1 MVTEFVVSALPP
13 MPSTRGRMRR
23 AALAGHARAPERA
36 ASALHACSGGG
47 LAPAAR
53 GWLPRRSVPVGRGQ
67 LPPTRGQARDGW
79 RTLPRLRLARS
90 GWRLMSDCGHD
101 RSGWSPLPRPRR
113 RPCASRAADGSSCA
127 CGWRPA
133 RRPRPGAH
141 GPHAAARPTTVA
153 GSVCQQAGGGI
164 YARESKR
171 RDFAN
176 RPCVCGCG
184 LSEGIKVV
192 QICT

>member
-1 MVTEFVVSALPP
+1 MITEFVVSTLPP
-13 MPSTRGRMRR
+13 MPNTRGRMRR

-101 RSGWSPLPRPRR
+101 RSGWWPLPRPRR
-113 RPCASRAADGSSCA
+113 RPCACAAA
-127 CGWRPA
+127 PRA
-133 RRPRPGAH
+133 RRTAAPAPAAGALHVVLGPALMALTRLLAPPR
-141 GPHAAARPTTVA
+141 
-153 GSVCQQAGGGI
+153 
-164 YARESKR
+164 
-171 RDFAN
+171 
-176 RPCVCGCG
+176 
-184 LSEGIKVV
+184 
-192 QICT
+192 